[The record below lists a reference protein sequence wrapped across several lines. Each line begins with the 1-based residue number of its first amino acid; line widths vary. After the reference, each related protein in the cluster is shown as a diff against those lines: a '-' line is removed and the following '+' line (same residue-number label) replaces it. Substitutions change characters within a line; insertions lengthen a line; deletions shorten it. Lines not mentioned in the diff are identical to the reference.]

1 MGYRLDKGGHID
13 RSQQIHFRWNGRK
26 MPAFAGDTVASALL
40 ANDVAIIGRGMKLH
54 RPRGVFSIGPE
65 EPNALVSLGRG
76 AELEPSA
83 RATMIPV
90 REGLE
95 VRAQNA
101 WPGVGFDFGRTL
113 DRTAGALAC
122 RLLQQDFQVAV
133 LGFLGAVDPSRGRH
147 RESAARARPRA
158 LRRGPCAL
166 RPHGRRRRPAGLSPR
181 RPPRVPVFASCS
193 AEQDFECG
201 RPAPRH
207 QHAHQ

>member
-40 ANDVAIIGRGMKLH
+40 ANDVAIVGRGMKLH

-65 EPNALVSLGRG
+65 EPNAFVSLGRG

-90 REGLE
+90 HEGLE

-101 WPGVGFDFGRTL
+101 WPGVGFDLGRTL
-113 DRTAGALAC
+113 DRTAGLWHAGFYNKTFMWPSWNFWEGQIRRMAGIAKAPRERDPARYDAVHAHC
-122 RLLQQDFQVAV
+122 DLLVV
-133 LGFLGAVDPSRGRH
+133 GGG
-147 RESAARARPRA
+147 
-158 LRRGPCAL
+158 
-166 RPHGRRRRPAGLSPR
+166 PAGLL
-181 RPPRVPVFASCS
+181 AGC
-193 AEQDFECG
+193 AG
-201 RPAPRH
+201 TGT
-207 QHAHQ
+207 